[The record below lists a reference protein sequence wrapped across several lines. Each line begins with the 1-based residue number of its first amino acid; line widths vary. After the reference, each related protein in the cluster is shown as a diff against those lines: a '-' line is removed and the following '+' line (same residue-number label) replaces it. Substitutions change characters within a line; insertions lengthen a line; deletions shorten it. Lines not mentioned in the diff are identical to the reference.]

1 MTKLI
6 NKDKLD
12 IFTNKLWERITKS
25 FVSKTLPN
33 TVTGETMITDGYVGG
48 ESTVTKRHNET
59 RANMSFLNSNT
70 SFYGIPSLSVPART
84 YIDKIICIM
93 DDSAGDIGENATGVN
108 VGVVSKSTG
117 RILEYLK
124 RNQTETII
132 ANPLTSGSHAL
143 TGNKAISISI
153 NRAWQEE
160 VYFIVGAMKM
170 MAGYI
175 DSLTPSVGGD
185 NLREVGDNLGNGT
198 GGNYIGRMVIY
209 TSKYSLNEVA
219 TKALSIDDIK
229 NDYVSKTK
237 ENLVTGKTTLTN
249 GWLIDN
255 ALSVI
260 NNTNAVHTI
269 SDNTSWC
276 GTPNL
281 NVAANTYVSYI
292 CIAVND
298 NFDIG
303 REINNIKI
311 GVVKNNGNRVHE
323 IIAREGKATV
333 VKNTMGNIDSS
344 KIIMYPIR
352 KSFSEQVYFI
362 AGFNGMKWG
371 NRSGNW
377 QTVRPNIPFPD
388 VDRVLEINNGNYVP
402 QYFLLSDGIPL
413 NNIMP
418 LINTKANLSN
428 DNTFSGANRFDGS
441 VRLNENV
448 DIRYVTKYEQLLLG
462 GDSTRGSDWAVYLDR
477 DIYIPAGSYVTYLDI
492 RVTDDVGVGTELS
505 DIYIYEVQRGDN
517 IRNDSIVG
525 LPNNLRFRIFDVD
538 GYGKC
543 IRVQFNRKF
552 DRDTYCIIGQKMAN
566 GKILMGND
574 TKGDIRR
581 AITGKPFV
589 LNYSHNVLSE
599 SRPTNNKVIH
609 RYNIERVGILQD
621 DIKNI
626 NNVLATTVKNT
637 DVGNEANKIP
647 IIGADGRLPSSIL
660 PPEQNGGV
668 RTVNGISPV
677 DGNVTVL
684 AEHIKYHA
692 DTDITVKRA
701 IDNKVNEVDT
711 VTSSQA
717 HKIVK
722 LDSSGKINDNMM
734 PLTVAKRINNLDVNN
749 NAVTIYSDNIAID
762 SSNPNKNIK
771 QALDE
776 RAHKNQDNTFTKHNR
791 FNDYSPTVHRL
802 FARKHINSDINP
814 DNVAVYNANT
824 YFAPLN
830 EKYTER
836 NKYITHVL
844 LPIKGANVGDS
855 ISINYFIYNNNGTVI
870 YQQNWAKNYT
880 VIDEEVAGCKC
891 AKIDVNRDSGNN
903 GIGFGFVVF
912 TSNVG
917 GRPVGAACLKSA
929 IGADVSWTST
939 TGPRVDQNLN
949 SMSKTKFPYKICY
962 ETTSEVVTRF
972 ELEQVT
978 QMYPK
983 TLIGEYKNIS
993 YDAGDVLEESGHTW
1007 IKANGQSIYKEDYP
1021 DLYEKFNSTR
1031 TIDEDIEITIPL
1043 IENQIGYY
1051 YICAKIN

>member
-6 NKDKLD
+6 NK
-12 IFTNKLWERITKS
+12 NKLNA
-25 FVSKTLPN
+25 F
-33 TVTGETMITDGYVGG
+33 
-48 ESTVTKRHNET
+48 
-59 RANMSFLNSNT
+59 ANKFW
-70 SFYGIPSLSVPART
+70 
-84 YIDKIICIM
+84 DKI
-93 DDSAGDIGENATGVN
+93 SN
-108 VGVVSKSTG
+108 S
-117 RILEYLK
+117 
-124 RNQTETII
+124 
-132 ANPLTSGSHAL
+132 
-143 TGNKAISISI
+143 
-153 NRAWQEE
+153 
-160 VYFIVGAMKM
+160 F
-170 MAGYI
+170 
-175 DSLTPSVGGD
+175 
-185 NLREVGDNLGNGT
+185 
-198 GGNYIGRMVIY
+198 
-209 TSKYSLNEVA
+209 
-219 TKALSIDDIK
+219 
-229 NDYVSKTK
+229 VSKTK
-237 ENLVTGKTTLTN
+237 ENLVTGKTTLLD
-249 GWLIDN
+249 GRLLHN
-255 ALSVI
+255 ALSVV
-260 NNTNAVHTI
+260 NNTNAVHHI
-269 SDNTSWC
+269 SENSSWC
-276 GTPNL
+276 GSPNL
-281 NVAANTYVSYI
+281 TVSANTKISYV
-292 CIAVND
+292 CIAVKD
-298 NFDIG
+298 DLEIG
-303 REINNIKI
+303 TQLNNIKLAA
-311 GVVKNNGNRVHE
+311 VKSNDNQVYRILTVNS
-323 IIAREGKATV
+323 ALV
-333 VKNTMGNIDSS
+333 VKNTLGHISSS
-344 KIIMYPIR
+344 KMIMIPVNTA
-352 KSFSEQVYFI
+352 FDTQVYFI

-371 NRSGNW
+371 NTPSGSNWPTIWPEGRSFPAVGTTLRTNL
-377 QTVRPNIPFPD
+377 TNYIPQWFVLSEELSLND
-388 VDRVLEINNGNYVP
+388 VVTSV
-402 QYFLLSDGIPL
+402 
-413 NNIMP
+413 
-418 LINTKANLSN
+418 NTKASKN
-428 DNTFSGANRFDGS
+428 DSNTFDSTNIFNAN
-441 VRLNENV
+441 VKLNDSV
-448 DIRYVTKYEQLLLG
+448 DIKYKHYIQQLLLD
-462 GDSTRGSDWAVYLDR
+462 GDTKHGSDWAVYFDR
-477 DIYIPAGSYVTYLDI
+477 NIYIPTGSYVTYLDI
-492 RVTDDVGVGTELS
+492 RVTDEASVGSELS
-505 DIYIYEVQRGDN
+505 DIYIYEVHRGDRIN
-517 IRNDSIVG
+517 NDSIVNV
-525 LPNNLRFRIFDVD
+525 PFSNSRIRVSDVA

-543 IRVQFNRKF
+543 IRIQLNRTF
-552 DRDTYCIIGQKMAN
+552 ERDTYYICGQKMSS
-566 GKILMGND
+566 GKMLIAND
-574 TKGDIRR
+574 TKGDVRH
-581 AITGKPFV
+581 AIINNPFV
-589 LNYSHNVLSE
+589 LNPSYTISSIARN
-599 SRPTNNKVIH
+599 TNSKTIH

-621 DIKNI
+621 DINNI
-626 NNVLATTVKNT
+626 NNVLPTTVKNT

-647 IIGADGRLPSSIL
+647 RIGADGRLPSSIL

-668 RTVNGISPV
+668 RMVNGQSPESN
-677 DGNVTVL
+677 GNVTVL

-692 DTDITVKRA
+692 DTDTTIKRA
-701 IDNKVNEVDT
+701 IDNKVNEADT

-722 LDSSGKINDNMM
+722 LDSGGKINDNMM

-1007 IKANGQSIYKEDYP
+1007 IKANGQSISKEDYP